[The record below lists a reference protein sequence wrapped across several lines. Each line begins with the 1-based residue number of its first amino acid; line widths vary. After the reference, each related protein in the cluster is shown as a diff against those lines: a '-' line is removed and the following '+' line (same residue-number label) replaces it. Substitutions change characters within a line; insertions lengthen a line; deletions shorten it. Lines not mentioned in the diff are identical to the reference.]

1 MDNKLIQ
8 DKDIQAILK
17 IGQEIHQ
24 EEKIKKG
31 FGTDPEDLSNK
42 DQSWKHDEYY
52 GWHNWFTWNVS
63 LWIGNNR
70 MLYSLAQVSR
80 NYNDFVFNLET
91 AEELILVRSKD
102 GKANTSGVK
111 PETFLAKIH
120 ETPDGVAWRNPY
132 LSIKELDAMIK
143 EIRVEE

>member
-31 FGTDPEDLSNK
+31 FGTDPEALSNE

-52 GWHNWFTWNVS
+52 GWKNWFTWNVS

-70 MLYSLAQVSR
+70 MLYSLARVSQ

-91 AEELILVRSKD
+91 SEELIRVRSKD
-102 GKANTSGVK
+102 GKAK
-111 PETFLAKIH
+111 AQIH

-132 LSIKELDAMIK
+132 LSRKELDAMIQ
-143 EIRVEE
+143 EIRLDVPGQGYNEE

>member
-17 IGQEIHQ
+17 IGQEIHA

-31 FGTDPEDLSNK
+31 FGTDPEALSNE

-52 GWHNWFTWNVS
+52 GWKNWFTWNVS
-63 LWIGNNR
+63 LWIENNR
-70 MLYSLAQVSR
+70 MLLSLARVSR
-80 NYNDFVFNLET
+80 NYKDFVFNLET
-91 AEELILVRSKD
+91 AEELIPQTDREKKRIFKESR
-102 GKANTSGVK
+102 
-111 PETFLAKIH
+111 

-132 LSIKELDAMIK
+132 LSRKELDAMIE
-143 EIRVEE
+143 EIRLDVPGQGYNEE